1 MLSSNTTPRT
11 KGLQVLKKAQQN
23 KAQVAKA
30 AAALTEDD
38 VMGDKGD
45 EDADMEE
52 EDMSYSKVASK
63 GAPKLVLSLFLFK
76 VFPFIMYKVFTS
88 SKMSTG
94 DNIRNRTCQV
104 MDLIIEN
111 LTDCYWELNSI
122 SFFPST
128 AWTTP
133 R

>member
-1 MLSSNTTPRT
+1 M
-11 KGLQVLKKAQQN
+11 
-23 KAQVAKA
+23 AKA